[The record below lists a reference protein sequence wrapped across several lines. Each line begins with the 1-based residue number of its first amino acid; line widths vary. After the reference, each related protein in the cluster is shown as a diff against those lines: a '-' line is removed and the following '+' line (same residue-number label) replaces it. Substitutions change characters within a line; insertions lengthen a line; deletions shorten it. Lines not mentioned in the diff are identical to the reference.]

1 MGFLINTFHWYYMG
15 TSQNWRNDMI
25 EFDVVGKIQPK
36 QRPRFKRCGGFI
48 QTYTPQPTLDYQK
61 LVADTYTEK
70 YGDMVL
76 DGALI
81 MEIDAFFNVPKSYS
95 KKKKAELRGRPNVAH
110 NGDIDNVAKS
120 ILDGLNGVAY
130 DDDTIIYDLHI
141 RKYYAIDDI
150 EHVEIRIWQ
159 DTQ

>member
-1 MGFLINTFHWYYMG
+1 
-15 TSQNWRNDMI
+15 MI
-25 EFDVVGKIQPK
+25 EFEVVGKIQPK

-48 QTYTPQPTLDYQK
+48 QTYTPQATLDYQRV
-61 LVADTYTEK
+61 VADAYIDK
-70 YGDMVL
+70 YGEMKL
-76 DGALI
+76 TGALI

-95 KKKKAELRGRPNVAH
+95 KKKRRELYGRPNVAH

-141 RKYYAIDDI
+141 RKYYTWSDDDP
-150 EHVEIRIWQ
+150 ERVEVRIV
-159 DTQ
+159 